1 MLLSI
6 LGSVFQAVTTEPQW
20 FAVAIFVALI
30 GVKILEVA
38 FGPIIRRMVGDD
50 VPTQLLKELVGLQ
63 KQTVQDTG
71 RMIGLAKEN
80 ARWHEEKEPGGLPRA
95 YFPSERLFSTL
106 DDHTARLRRIEHGRG
121 FTTSGDEEKL
131 P

>member
-1 MLLSI
+1 MLLLSLRTI
-6 LGSVFQAVTTEPQW
+6 FQTVTTEPQW

-38 FGPIIRRMVGDD
+38 FGPIGRRMVGDD

-71 RMIGLAKEN
+71 TLIGQAREN
-80 ARWHEEKEPGGLPRA
+80 AKWHDEKDPESGLSRA
-95 YFPSERLFSTL
+95 YFPSKRMFTQL
-106 DDHTARLRRIEHGRG
+106 DDHTARLRRIEHSKGL
-121 FTTSGDEEKL
+121 TTSGEDEV
-131 P
+131 